1 MSTTQITAKDI
12 NELRKATGAGMLD
25 CRKALEESNGDQEA
39 AIDYLRK
46 QGQKVAAKRGDR
58 DANEGVALASTA
70 ADHSFGVAI
79 NLTSET
85 DFVAKNQEFIDFAQQ
100 VLDFSVQNNIQSL
113 EDLKNKQMDG
123 VTINDRILE
132 QVAKIGEKI
141 DITEY
146 ARIDSESVVSYVHAG
161 NKIAVLVGLDKPYS
175 DQVESLGRDVAMQ
188 IAAMNPVALNAEAV
202 SAEIVE
208 REKNVIMDQMKADP
222 KMEGKPDEMLSKIA
236 EGKLNAFFKENTLMA
251 QPFVKDGSK
260 TVAALL
266 DENGLGV
273 TAFVRIAIG

>member
-1 MSTTQITAKDI
+1 MSTTQITAKEI
-12 NELRKATGAGMLD
+12 NQLRKMTGAGMMD
-25 CRKALEESNGDQEA
+25 CRKALEESNGDIEQ

-58 DANEGVALASTA
+58 EAKEGVALASTSS
-70 ADHSFGVAI
+70 DHKFGVAI

-100 VLDFSVQNNIQSL
+100 VLDFAVQNNINTL
-113 EDLKNKQMDG
+113 EDLKSATMDG
-123 VTINDRILE
+123 VTVNDKILE

-161 NKIAVLVGLDKPYS
+161 NKIAVLVGLDSAYDEKA
-175 DQVESLGRDVAMQ
+175 ESLGRDVAMQ

-202 SAEIVE
+202 SAEIIE
-208 REKNVIMDQMKADP
+208 REKNVIMDTMKADP
-222 KMEGKPDEMLSKIA
+222 KMEGKPEEMLSKIA

-273 TAFVRIAIG
+273 TSFVRIAIG